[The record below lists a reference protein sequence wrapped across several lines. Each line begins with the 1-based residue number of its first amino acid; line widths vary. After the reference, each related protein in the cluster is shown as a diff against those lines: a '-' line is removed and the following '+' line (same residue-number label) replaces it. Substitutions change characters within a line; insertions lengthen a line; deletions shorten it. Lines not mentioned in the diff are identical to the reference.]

1 MDTEKQKKVRKLKKT
16 VVRQKKKKIEKMD
29 IKKQIENYFK
39 SEKPVA
45 PHPIHVLSCK
55 DWIRHRKNSIVLLNL
70 VYERKNNIPLVYYK
84 DMIVGENIVI
94 NKKKDKFFINLGGIS
109 GCHSFILAKVNDLE
123 KYGTDTFLSNLN
135 IHQNM
140 LFWHL
145 VF

>member
-1 MDTEKQKKVRKLKKT
+1 MER
-16 VVRQKKKKIEKMD
+16 KKKKRKKEKKKRKIE
-29 IKKQIENYFK
+29 IEKQIEYYFK
-39 SEKPVA
+39 SQKPVA
-45 PHPIHVLSCK
+45 PHPLHVLSDS
-55 DWIRHRKNSIVLLNL
+55 DWNRHRKNSIVLLNL